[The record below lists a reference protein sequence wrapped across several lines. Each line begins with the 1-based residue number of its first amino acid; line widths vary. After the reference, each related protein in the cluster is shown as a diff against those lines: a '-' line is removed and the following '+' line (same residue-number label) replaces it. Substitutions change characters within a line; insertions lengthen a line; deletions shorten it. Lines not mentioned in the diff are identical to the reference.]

1 MALNCLFLFPRQN
14 PFVVFRGVWLVN
26 EYRFFT
32 HDSSPARRQPSCHIR
47 CKWSSGEWGSNV
59 SVYKFTIR
67 DFQIY
72 SRTELEATGMEFKDA
87 LISNSIHISVGNNE
101 DYSPRGRGREVICR
115 APGLWGSLA
124 PMNYS
129 LVGRTNSLSK
139 LFMVTQTKH
148 PLNHRLLGPLPE
160 F

>member
-1 MALNCLFLFPRQN
+1 
-14 PFVVFRGVWLVN
+14 
-26 EYRFFT
+26 
-32 HDSSPARRQPSCHIR
+32 
-47 CKWSSGEWGSNV
+47 V

-115 APGLWGSLA
+115 APGL
-124 PMNYS
+124 
-129 LVGRTNSLSK
+129 
-139 LFMVTQTKH
+139 
-148 PLNHRLLGPLPE
+148 
-160 F
+160 